1 MATTPEAMKIL
12 NDLKDKGEK
21 EIRASAKDLLKLGQ
35 NAFKGFMSD
44 VKDAVSS
51 EDAKA
56 LADLYVRAEAR
67 ALTGDSLSAARV
79 LGRLNLTARAM
90 ANVKRSQ
97 QIKSAIAVW
106 DSALK
111 IITSLASKVLSLGG
125 AGLSDLLSVG
135 VDMASKAVEGFV
147 SKAAKV
153 IDDDDVVVEDEE
165 EEEEAEAADKPAK
178 KKSSSKKKKK
188 S

>member
-12 NDLKDKGEK
+12 NDLKGKGEK

-35 NAFKGFMSD
+35 DAFKGFMSD
-44 VKDAVSS
+44 VKDVVSS

-67 ALTGDSLSAARV
+67 ALTGNSLSAARV

-90 ANVKRSQ
+90 ANVKRSR
-97 QIKSAIAVW
+97 QIKSAIEVW

-111 IITSLASKVLSLGG
+111 IITSLATKVLSLGG
-125 AGLSDLLSVG
+125 SSLSDLVSVG
-135 VDMASKAVEGFV
+135 AGMASKAVEDLV
-147 SKAAKV
+147 SKADKV
-153 IDDDDVVVEDEE
+153 LDDDDVVVEDEE
-165 EEEEAEAADKPAK
+165 EESDQPK
-178 KKSSSKKKKK
+178 KKSSAKKKKK